1 MHPRTQY
8 LADAGKNR
16 DPALQPL
23 LQDISSRTNQEA
35 AAEPSASNEKGSRSA
50 APSAPPLSTAT
61 SSAFPSAVHTPSAY
75 GLPTGYQAQ
84 YAGAT
89 SMPCRSCLAWQVL
102 LGKSCLVRPYI
113 TSCTMLLFLFAAE
126 APPELQSIRSPT
138 QAGTAANQPVQQS
151 YRMQTLGSFD
161 DEPAII
167 TCTQCRA
174 TGQTYTYKVPT
185 VYGLSVYVW
194 TGT

>member
-1 MHPRTQY
+1 M
-8 LADAGKNR
+8 
-16 DPALQPL
+16 
-23 LQDISSRTNQEA
+23 
-35 AAEPSASNEKGSRSA
+35 
-50 APSAPPLSTAT
+50 
-61 SSAFPSAVHTPSAY
+61 
-75 GLPTGYQAQ
+75 
-84 YAGAT
+84 
-89 SMPCRSCLAWQVL
+89 
-102 LGKSCLVRPYI
+102 
-113 TSCTMLLFLFAAE
+113 FAAE

-138 QAGTAANQPVQQS
+138 QAMPPADQSMQQS

-185 VYGLSVYVW
+185 VCGWSVHVW